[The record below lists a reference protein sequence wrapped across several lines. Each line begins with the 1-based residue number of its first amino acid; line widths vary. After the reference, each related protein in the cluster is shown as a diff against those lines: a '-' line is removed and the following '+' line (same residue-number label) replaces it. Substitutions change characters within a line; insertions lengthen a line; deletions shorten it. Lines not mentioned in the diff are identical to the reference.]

1 MENLFFNIEP
11 SELVSACGLPAKL
24 HPASANALE
33 HLLAN
38 DLPWEQTKAVGEG
51 EDYRAESKQGDHAS
65 ALAFEDTVIH
75 GSVIAAV

>member
-11 SELVSACGLPAKL
+11 SELDSACGLPAKL

-38 DLPWEQTKAVGEG
+38 DLPWEEFARLFSLPNSF
-51 EDYRAESKQGDHAS
+51 YIPMAECIRSFIVLATLA
-65 ALAFEDTVIH
+65 AL
-75 GSVIAAV
+75 